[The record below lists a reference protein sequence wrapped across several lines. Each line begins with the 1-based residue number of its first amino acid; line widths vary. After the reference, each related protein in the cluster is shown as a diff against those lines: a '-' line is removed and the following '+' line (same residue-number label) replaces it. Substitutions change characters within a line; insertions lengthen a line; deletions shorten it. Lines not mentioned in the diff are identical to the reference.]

1 MREDQSKGDIM
12 DIELDKDLALKGA
25 TGTALVLGFVAYKQ
39 YRKAK
44 QMQKIANKM
53 VETTTMFGRANIE
66 FADELME
73 NKDPEQALADW
84 QVKLEFIGM
93 TMDII

>member
-12 DIELDKDLALKGA
+12 DIELNKDLALKGA
-25 TGTALVLGFVAYKQ
+25 TGTALVLGVVAYKQ

-53 VETTTMFGRANIE
+53 VEITTMFGRANIE
-66 FADELME
+66 FADELSE
-73 NKDPEQALADW
+73 NKDPKQALADW
-84 QVKLEFIGM
+84 QVKLEFIAM